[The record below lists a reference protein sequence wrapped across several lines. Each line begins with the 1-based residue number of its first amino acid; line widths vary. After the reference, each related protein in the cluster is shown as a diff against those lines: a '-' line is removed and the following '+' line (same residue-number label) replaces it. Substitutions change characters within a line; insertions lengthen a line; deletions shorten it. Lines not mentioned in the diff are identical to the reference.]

1 MTGSEI
7 PSKIVIIDY
16 GAGNLN
22 SVKKAFDHLEANVA
36 VTTEPEIVASAD
48 KIVLPGVGHFSAL
61 GALDNTGLR
70 DVVLERVQSGKPFLG
85 ICLGMQW
92 LFEGSDEAP
101 ECQGARIFAGR
112 CRQFPSTVKSPHVG
126 WNSLS
131 VQKGSRLLR
140 NVAPESFVYFTH
152 SFQAPV
158 VAATTAATE
167 YGTKFSAVVEQG
179 NIFGVQFHP
188 EKSWNVGLLILKN
201 FCEVNSNSK
210 SKSKDLSVHE
220 ADQC

>member
-1 MTGSEI
+1 MI
-7 PSKIVIIDY
+7 AIVDY
-16 GAGNLN
+16 GVGNLN
-22 SVKKAFDHLEANVA
+22 SVKKAFNYLGVDVD
-36 VTTEPEIVASAD
+36 VTTKPEAVAAAE

-70 DVVLERVQSGKPFLG
+70 EAVLQGANAGKPFLG

-101 ECQGARIFAGR
+101 ECAGAGVFKGR
-112 CRQFPSTVKSPHVG
+112 CRQFPSSVKSPHVG
-126 WNSLS
+126 WNSLM
-131 VQKGSRLLR
+131 VREGSRLLR
-140 NVAPESFVYFTH
+140 DVAPESFVYYTH

-167 YGTKFSAVVEQG
+167 YGTQFSAVVERG

-188 EKSWNVGLLILKN
+188 EKSWKVGLLILKN
-201 FCEVNSNSK
+201 FCELNFNE
-210 SKSKDLSVHE
+210 LNLHE
-220 ADQC
+220 GDKC

>member
-1 MTGSEI
+1 MKRAPAI
-7 PSKIVIIDY
+7 AIVDY

-22 SVKKAFDHLEANVA
+22 SVKKAFDYLGANVV
-36 VTTEPEIVASAD
+36 VTTQPETVAAAE

-70 DVVLERVQSGKPFLG
+70 EAVLQGASAGKPFLG

-101 ECQGARIFAGR
+101 ECAGAGIFAGR
-112 CRQFPSTVKSPHVG
+112 CRPFPSSVKSPHVG
-126 WNSLS
+126 WNSLA
-131 VQKGSRLLR
+131 VREGSRLLR
-140 NVAPESFVYFTH
+140 NVAPESFVYYTH

-167 YGTKFSAVVEQG
+167 YGTQFSAVVEQE

-188 EKSWNVGLLILKN
+188 EKSWTVGLLMLKN
-201 FCEVNSNSK
+201 FCEAE
-210 SKSKDLSVHE
+210 L
-220 ADQC
+220 